1 MQVGFSEELC
11 IISFMKVDLTLY
23 NYALFMWSTCDL
35 KTQTW

>member
-23 NYALFMWSTCDL
+23 MYMHVLWGLHVT
-35 KTQTW
+35 